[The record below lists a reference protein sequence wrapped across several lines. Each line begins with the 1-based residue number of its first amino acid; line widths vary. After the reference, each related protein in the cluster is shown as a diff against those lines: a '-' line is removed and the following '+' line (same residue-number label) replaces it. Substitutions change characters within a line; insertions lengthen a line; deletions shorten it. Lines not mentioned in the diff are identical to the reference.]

1 MCRLVLEEQMDDFK
15 LGVLGYVGLA
25 GFLVWVGEKIMADA
39 IKMIRQ
45 FKRLRRELR
54 KHP

>member
-1 MCRLVLEEQMDDFK
+1 MDDFK
-15 LGVLGYVGLA
+15 LEVLGYVGLA

-39 IKMIRQ
+39 IKMVRQ
-45 FKRLRRELR
+45 WKRLQRELK